1 MSSLCALLVGISLE
15 HRAQEINKNQSDVE
29 EFTRPSF
36 SLLSVLSTVIRVS
49 LFSLKTHQNSNLN
62 GYYCCYEFKMGVIIL
77 NTLTS

>member
-49 LFSLKTHQNSNLN
+49 LFSLKTHQNSSSKVTL
-62 GYYCCYEFKMGVIIL
+62 YEFKMEVVICKAMNL
-77 NTLTS
+77 DF